1 MSFRRAG
8 YSKMAVDHGNVH
20 IVTNKAAWTAKLEEA
35 KNSDK
40 VVSIHLLRHSLGMPQ
55 IICLL
60 LSLCI

>member
-1 MSFRRAG
+1 
-8 YSKMAVDHGNVH
+8 MAVDHGNVH